1 MPVRVVIHSS
11 DVSTRRSK
19 SWFVTRFSG
28 SALPVPEIIVYTLH
42 ASDAPCGGEIIG
54 TVGTVG
60 IIATVGIV
68 GIVATVGTV
77 GNIL

>member
-1 MPVRVVIHSS
+1 
-11 DVSTRRSK
+11 
-19 SWFVTRFSG
+19 
-28 SALPVPEIIVYTLH
+28 VYTLH